1 MAATA
6 AKLVKVR
13 KGVII
18 VVCRV
23 IACLL
28 PYCFLIAP
36 DHVCPGRDFTGFAGA
51 RLSAIDG
58 KWPLEF

>member
-1 MAATA
+1 MAATDD
-6 AKLVKVR
+6 KLVKVR

-28 PYCFLIAP
+28 SYCSLIAS
-36 DHVCPGRDFTGFAGA
+36 DHVCPGRNSTGFAGA
-51 RLSAIDG
+51 RLSAIGG
-58 KWPLEF
+58 KGPLEF